1 MASKTKMIIKPDL
14 LPPNNLRNVKKL
26 SKFNNF
32 EVWPLLW
39 PSKNFWPFY
48 IFPCHFKVK
57 IVEINQ
63 N

>member
-1 MASKTKMIIKPDL
+1 MASKTKMMLKPDL
-14 LPPNNLRNVKKL
+14 LPPNDLRNV

-39 PSKNFWPFY
+39 PSKFFWPLY
-48 IFPCHFKVK
+48 IFPDHFKVQT
-57 IVEINQ
+57 VGINQ